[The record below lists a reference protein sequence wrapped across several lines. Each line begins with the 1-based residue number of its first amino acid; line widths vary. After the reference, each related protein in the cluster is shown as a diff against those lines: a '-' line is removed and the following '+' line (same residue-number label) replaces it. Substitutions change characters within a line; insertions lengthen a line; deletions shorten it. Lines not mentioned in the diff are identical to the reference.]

1 MDRGARQA
9 TVPGVAKSRT
19 RLSTHILMTLRFAH
33 SVITSEPG
41 LLGDL
46 ISHSVQLKKRAPK
59 EGHVGVFWRPWPE
72 GTHCTTWLRGPGTT
86 LAEFTDL
93 LY

>member
-1 MDRGARQA
+1 MDRGAWQA
-9 TVPGVAKSRT
+9 IVHGVAKNRT
-19 RLSTHILMTLRFAH
+19 RLSAHILMTLRFAH

-46 ISHSVQLKKRAPK
+46 ISHSVQLKERASK
-59 EGHVGVFWRPWPE
+59 EWHVGVFWRPWPE
-72 GTHCTTWLRGPGTT
+72 GTHCTTWLRGPSTT